1 MTVKISV
8 SADVSDVQSELKKVQ
23 DSVDKIN
30 KSFSVDSP
38 NFDFKQGKDDL
49 AELAANAKKLAD
61 ILDKAKKSG
70 TDFAGV
76 DFDSVSKVFEDA
88 ASSAEELDKVL
99 EYLGQSDG
107 MAKVVKSSK
116 ELTENIKKATKE
128 QKTLREEN
136 KKYITDQE
144 KYDKARKSGT
154 AGTRAFRDIELND
167 LMGGGWRSLD
177 TNENKAKTKTRN
189 LFEFAGMEVPH
200 QFSTPDSETRSRTN
214 SSRIAAIAGAVGGYA
229 GGMGQGG
236 GMMGTVGQLAGSGIG
251 AAVGAAAGS
260 LIPIPFVGSAIGA
273 GVGAFAGKALGAAGS
288 SVDAKTE
295 AVAAE
300 GAMYTDLRHSLGST
314 SIDFEMLRGSVR
326 HFSEGLGLAYNESA
340 KLAKEFAHTA
350 NLNGKNGM
358 EVGKEVGSAVAF
370 GRGYGI
376 APEQSVQ
383 FMASM
388 RQMGVTQDDKGN
400 RKLAMQ
406 IAESVK
412 SGGTTAKMDEVLA
425 SIQSYT
431 QSATRQSLTAADAGG
446 YAAFMSTLTGLSMPG
461 MRGDPHNAANAMGAA
476 DTALRQGGGF
486 GEASKNFSLALWQRN
501 LPGFTGLDQD
511 FMNEQGAFGSI
522 EKAFDKNSPAYKF
535 AEARG
540 DNAKMSQYDDWA
552 AKGKGKN
559 VLEMQMGMLEDES
572 SGDTDEFR
580 KNIQSHLGVGA
591 GQASALYQA
600 YKSDKG
606 IGGLEKTLS
615 DAKVDMGKMSMDK
628 ISSLA
633 ALATGSEK
641 DLKAQ
646 ALRLKALKTKDGK
659 DELSTDESKTLD
671 DENPDKLRSAVL
683 KLSSEHDA
691 LGDSGDKGREL
702 QATINNLYQELAT
715 KLVPYTQAMKD
726 GIVELVRKAAPDS
739 DYVKRQDKLS
749 ILDAQV
755 EERKKMVDDPS
766 RASHHEGDVALY
778 NQSVEKRNAADPS
791 DPGDHESIDAP
802 KTDGNK
808 KAYNEYGV
816 GKTKAARNA
825 SQEDSR
831 SKILAEAEKQGLS
844 SKETAA
850 VLSLANHESTFN
862 ADAVG
867 PVIKKGS
874 NKGDRAHGLFQYMA
888 NSSIGWD
895 RDNVDE
901 NIAHGVSDFKKN
913 AKKYGIEGAISAH
926 QAGEGVLNENG
937 SLKYDPSDGN
947 QKTSAYTKEIM
958 AGSATLEA
966 TEAVKGSEAI
976 KKPAAEKKVATEA
989 KPETTEDKKKLV
1001 KEVVVPNQAA
1011 AEKKVATEAKPDTSD
1026 DPGINAFM
1034 QAENKPAE
1042 GSSFENTRWSDDGSG
1057 IVGAGYS
1064 YGSDD
1069 YDGKADKDT
1078 IMNAQGQIVTHKIE
1092 GSFTL
1097 NDQNGASKASPVL
1110 VTSAGSPVATGT

>member
-23 DSVDKIN
+23 DSADKIN
-30 KSFSVDSP
+30 KSLSGEVE
-38 NFDFKQGKDDL
+38 FDFKQGKDDL

-76 DFDSVSKVFEDA
+76 DFDSVSKVFEEA

-116 ELTENIKKATKE
+116 ELTENIKKAIKE

-136 KKYITDQE
+136 KKYIADQE

-154 AGTRAFRDIELND
+154 AGTRAFRDIELDD
-167 LMGGGWRSLD
+167 LMGGGWRGLD

-200 QFSTPDSETRSRTN
+200 QFSTSDSETRSRTN

-236 GMMGTVGQLAGSGIG
+236 GMMGTVGQLAGSGVG
-251 AAVGAAAGS
+251 TLAGAAAGTIFGGP
-260 LIPIPFVGSAIGA
+260 LGTVIGA
-273 GVGAFAGKALGAAGS
+273 GVGAFAGKALGSAGS

-300 GAMYTDLRHSLGST
+300 GAMYTDLRHSLGSM

-383 FMASM
+383 FMATM

-446 YAAFMSTLTGLSMPG
+446 YASFMSTLTGLSMPG

-522 EKAFDKNSPAYKF
+522 KKAFDKNSPAYKF

-552 AKGKGKN
+552 AKSKGKN

-606 IGGLEKTLS
+606 IGSLEKTLS

-633 ALATGSEK
+633 ALATGSKK

-646 ALRLKALKTKDGK
+646 AGRLKALKGK
-659 DELSTDESKTLD
+659 DMLSKGESDSLD
-671 DENPDKLRSAVL
+671 TNVEDNLRSAVL

-691 LGDSGDKGREL
+691 LGDEGGAQRDIS
-702 QATINNLYQELAT
+702 ATLDNIAMEMAT
-715 KLVPYTQAMKD
+715 KLVPYTLAMKE
-726 GIVELVRKAAPDS
+726 GIIELVREIAPNSGYAQLQDAEKSKEEKLKKDKDKAS
-739 DYVKRQDKLS
+739 DLENQIEGKKKL
-749 ILDAQV
+749 I
-755 EERKKMVDDPS
+755 DDPS
-766 RASHHEGDVALY
+766 QKDNLAGNEFAY
-778 NQSVEKRNAADPS
+778 NKLIDRRNAIESVPNKDYEKVDAVKPWGNRGGGDIEDFDEKGNRKS
-791 DPGDHESIDAP
+791 DASSLKTN
-802 KTDGNK
+802 KTDQGVIDLTK
-808 KAYNEYGV
+808 KQSKYDDLFNEAG
-816 GKTKAARNA
+816 
-825 SQEDSR
+825 
-831 SKILAEAEKQGLS
+831 
-844 SKETAA
+844 
-850 VLSLANHESTFN
+850 
-862 ADAVG
+862 
-867 PVIKKGS
+867 
-874 NKGDRAHGLFQYMA
+874 
-888 NSSIGWD
+888 
-895 RDNVDE
+895 
-901 NIAHGVSDFKKN
+901 
-913 AKKYGIEGAISAH
+913 KKYGVDPKILKQIAAQESSMEAGADNGQGDHGLMQTNSRYDAERGINNAFDPRESVM
-926 QAGEGVLNENG
+926 AGAKVFAQN
-937 SLKYDPSDGN
+937 LKSSDGDLHGAFKRYN
-947 QKTSAYTKEIM
+947 GAGKKADAYADRAM
-958 AGSATLEA
+958 ANYN
-966 TEAVKGSEAI
+966 AI
-976 KKPAAEKKVATEA
+976 NGEEKVATEA

-1001 KEVVVPNQAA
+1001 KEVVAPNQAA
-1011 AEKKVATEAKPDTSD
+1011 AEKKVATTEVVKPGTSD

-1042 GSSFENTRWSDDGSG
+1042 GSSSENTRWSDDGSG

-1078 IMNAQGQIVTHKIE
+1078 IMNAQGQIVTHKME
-1092 GSFTL
+1092 GSVTI
-1097 NDQNGASKASPVL
+1097 NDQKGAPLAGPVL
-1110 VTSAGSPVATGT
+1110 MTSAGSPVATGTSR